1 MPLTD
6 VKVRSAKPEDKAYKL
21 TDGEGM
27 HLMVHPNGSKYWR
40 LQYRFDGKQKTL
52 ALGVYPEI
60 TLSEARQRRDEA
72 KRQIATGTDPSE
84 QKKVDK
90 QLRQTL
96 VDNTFKAIALEW
108 HEYKR
113 PNWSKGYAEDLMEA
127 FENDIFP
134 DIGKRPIAEI
144 KPLEMLTSLRKLEKR
159 GVLDKLRK
167 IRQACNQVFRYAI
180 VTGRAENNPTSELAS
195 ALPPPKATHYPH
207 LLPDELPDFLRAL
220 STYSGSKVT
229 QLATR
234 ILMLTGVRT
243 IELRQAEWKEFD
255 FEKGLWEVP
264 KERMKMR
271 RPHLVPL
278 SNQVID
284 ALQQL
289 YAVTGRYNLVF
300 PGRNDITKPMS
311 EASINQVLKR
321 IGYHGK
327 ATGHGFRHTMS
338 TILHEQGYNTAWIE
352 LQLAHVDKNT
362 IRGTYNHAQYLEQ
375 RRGMLQWYGD
385 FIDGLE
391 HGDVKKVLVMGKRK

>member
-180 VTGRAENNPTSELAS
+180 VTGRAENNPASELAS
-195 ALPPPKATHYPH
+195 ALPPPKSTHYPH

-255 FEKGLWEVP
+255 FEKQLWEVP

-391 HGDVKKVLVMGKRK
+391 HEDVKKVVVMGKRK

>member
-1 MPLTD
+1 MALTD
-6 VKVRSAKPEDKAYKL
+6 VKVRSAKPTDKAFKL

-72 KRQIATGTDPSE
+72 KRKVANGIDPSE

-90 QLRQTL
+90 QVRK
-96 VDNTFKAIALEW
+96 VAIENNFKAIVLEW
-108 HEYKR
+108 HEYKL
-113 PNWSKGYAEDLMEA
+113 PGWSKGYAEDLMEA

-134 DIGKRPIAEI
+134 DLGKRPIAEI
-144 KPLEMLTSLRKLEKR
+144 KPLEMLTTLRKLERR

-180 VTGRAENNPTSELAS
+180 VTGRAENNPASELAS
-195 ALPPPKATHYPH
+195 ALETPKAQHFPH
-207 LLPDELPDFLRAL
+207 LLADELPEFLQAL
-220 STYSGSKVT
+220 AAYTGSPIT
-229 QLATR
+229 RNATM

-255 FEKGLWEVP
+255 LDKAIWEVP

-271 RPHLVPL
+271 RPHMVPL
-278 SNQVID
+278 SNQVVD
-284 ALQQL
+284 ALREIQ
-289 YAVTGRYNLVF
+289 AVTGRYNLVF

-321 IGYHGK
+321 VGYHGR

-338 TILHEQGYNTAWIE
+338 TILHEQGFNTAWIE

-375 RRGMLQWYGD
+375 RREMLQWYGD
-385 FIDGLE
+385 YVDGI
-391 HGDVKKVLVMGKRK
+391 GKINSIKLHKAV